1 MLLVLL
7 TRILLFASIGLLIWY
22 VFTKVIAQKYLA
34 WFGGVLLIAL
44 LIISFAIPDD
54 GTIQSIWRLLS
65 FPLTPLGASLI
76 FIGVSLSEGGGKMKP
91 RPAAIALFILLF
103 SSTPL
108 FSRLLVSQ
116 AEQSIREAYV
126 RQAELCGEVC
136 RIEDIPGTGNLAEA
150 AAIVVLGDRNDI
162 NRAITISTD
171 IATADAPT
179 YTALAP
185 RIDYAAE
192 LYAEARRL
200 GGAPFVVVTAGSGNE
215 DSTQRDIIRDIMAR
229 NGIASQDIQIE
240 NSGLDIKGAANDV
253 ADFLEDQQLID
264 DIDERL
270 APGAN
275 EDAPR
280 VVLVAPA
287 MMMSRAAL
295 TFERIGLQTIA
306 RPTSFST
313 LPLDA
318 DGLTDDLT
326 DTLLGL
332 IPSVDALRLT
342 TEYWDE
348 LLTSLYYFLRGWL
361 PDFNFG
367 WDSSIEL

>member
-22 VFTKVIAQKYLA
+22 IFTKVIAQKYLA

-44 LIISFAIPDD
+44 LIVSFAIPDD
-54 GTIQSIWRLLS
+54 GTIQRLWQLIS
-65 FPLTPLGASLI
+65 FPLTPLGASLVL
-76 FIGVSLSEGGGKMKP
+76 IGMSLSGGFSKINTQ
-91 RPAAIALFILLF
+91 PAAIALAILLI
-103 SSTPL
+103 SSIPL
-108 FSRLLVSQ
+108 SAKLLVSQ
-116 AEQSIREAYV
+116 SEQSIRQAYI
-126 RQAELCGEVC
+126 RQAELCEEVC
-136 RIEDIPGTGNLAEA
+136 RADDIPGTGNLAEA

-162 NRAITISTD
+162 DRAIAISTD
-171 IATADAPT
+171 IATADAPA

-185 RIDYAAE
+185 RINYAAD

-200 GGAPFVVVTAGSGNE
+200 GGAPFVIVTAGSGDQ
-215 DSTQRDIIRDIMAR
+215 DSTQREIIRDIMVR
-229 NGIASQDIQIE
+229 NGIASQDIRIE
-240 NSGLDIKGAANDV
+240 SSGLDIRGTAEDV
-253 ADFLEDQQLID
+253 EDFLQDQQLIGSRD
-264 DIDERL
+264 DRLEEGGNID
-270 APGAN
+270 
-275 EDAPR
+275 DPR

-313 LPLDA
+313 LPVDTE
-318 DGLTDDLT
+318 DVTG
-326 DTLLGL
+326 TLLDL
-332 IPSVDALRLT
+332 IPSVEALRLT
-342 TEYWDE
+342 TQYWNE

-361 PDFNFG
+361 PNFNFG

>member
-44 LIISFAIPDD
+44 LIVSYAIPDD
-54 GTIQSIWRLLS
+54 GTIQRVWQLLS
-65 FPLTPLGASLI
+65 FPLTPLGASIVLI
-76 FIGVSLSEGGGKMKP
+76 GMSLSDGISKFKTQ
-91 RPAAIALFILLF
+91 PAAIALAILLI
-103 SSTPL
+103 SSIPL
-108 FSRLLVSQ
+108 SAKLIVSQ
-116 AEQSIREAYV
+116 SEQSIRTAYE
-126 RQAELCGEVC
+126 RQAALCGEVC
-136 RIEDIPGTGNLAEA
+136 RADDVPGTGNLAEA
-150 AAIVVLGDRNDI
+150 AAIVVLGDSSDI
-162 NRAITISTD
+162 NRAITISAD

-185 RIDYAAE
+185 RITYAAD

-200 GGAPFVVVTAGSGNE
+200 GGAPFVIATAGSGGE
-215 DSTQRDIIRDIMAR
+215 GSAQRAIIRDIMIR

-240 NSGLDIKGAANDV
+240 DSGLDIRRTAREVEN
-253 ADFLEDQQLID
+253 FLQDQQLIRSRED
-264 DIDERL
+264 RL

-275 EDAPR
+275 VDDPR

-287 MMMSRAAL
+287 MIMSRAAL

-313 LPLDA
+313 LPVNTGDITNTLF
-318 DGLTDDLT
+318 DL
-326 DTLLGL
+326 L
-332 IPSVDALRLT
+332 PNVDALQLT
-342 TEYWDE
+342 TRYWNE

-361 PDFNFG
+361 PNFNFG